1 MVRIRLAHT
10 LVVGTLL
17 VAATWVAERPVHA
30 AGEVPPASCP
40 GYVSHLKRARSLL
53 AEGNRT
59 AAVSELEQA
68 KAALDSC
75 VRDNTDGGA
84 AGVVG

>member
-1 MVRIRLAHT
+1 MVRLRLAHT

-30 AGEVPPASCP
+30 AGDILPAACP
-40 GYVSHLKRARSLL
+40 GYVSHLERARSYL
-53 AEGNRT
+53 ADGNRA
-59 AAVSELEQA
+59 AAVSELARA
-68 KAALDSC
+68 KAALESW